1 MQNELQN
8 IGQLSNQVGE
18 IIFGTIFLLVGLIS
32 AGIALIRRGKG
43 FQILIWLAIWSGAYG
58 IRLLLGPPAIK
69 LLIPQYFQQYIT
81 FLRVAISYLILVFAL
96 LTWFELTGGIVRLYL
111 KIMVYISL
119 FIAIAGIILFVTSGD
134 SNALMLYNNLITAMT
149 LIMFIITISNKKFS
163 EKHFLLP
170 NRGVLA
176 VGIIIFT
183 SEALYSNLSGFFG
196 YSTWPIL
203 GWLGFAGLIFSLA
216 YVALKMIFTNE
227 RRLIEIENEM
237 DTARQIQNSILPDGV
252 PSLEN
257 LSIAASY
264 YPMTAVAGDFYDF
277 FEIDKHRTGFLIADV
292 SGHGVP
298 AALIASMIKVAMQS
312 VSAYANNPGEVL
324 RMLGNILCN
333 QLHDQFVTASYL
345 YLDTEK
351 MTALYS
357 AAGHPPILY
366 WNSETEEIELI
377 KSNGILLGILKDS
390 DYPVRELSFK
400 KNDRFLLYTDGLI
413 ETENSEGEAF
423 GDRRLS
429 EVFRENKNMTSDELN
444 NYLLKELKLWQSSET
459 EQQDDLTWILIDTK

>member
-1 MQNELQN
+1 
-8 IGQLSNQVGE
+8 
-18 IIFGTIFLLVGLIS
+18 
-32 AGIALIRRGKG
+32 
-43 FQILIWLAIWSGAYG
+43 
-58 IRLLLGPPAIK
+58 
-69 LLIPQYFQQYIT
+69 
-81 FLRVAISYLILVFAL
+81 
-96 LTWFELTGGIVRLYL
+96 
-111 KIMVYISL
+111 
-119 FIAIAGIILFVTSGD
+119 
-134 SNALMLYNNLITAMT
+134 
-149 LIMFIITISNKKFS
+149 
-163 EKHFLLP
+163 
-170 NRGVLA
+170 
-176 VGIIIFT
+176 
-183 SEALYSNLSGFFG
+183 
-196 YSTWPIL
+196 
-203 GWLGFAGLIFSLA
+203 
-216 YVALKMIFTNE
+216 MIFTNE